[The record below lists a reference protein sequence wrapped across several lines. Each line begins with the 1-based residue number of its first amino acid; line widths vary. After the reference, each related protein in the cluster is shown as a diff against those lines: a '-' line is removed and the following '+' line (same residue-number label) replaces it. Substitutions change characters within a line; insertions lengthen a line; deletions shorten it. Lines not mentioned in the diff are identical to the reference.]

1 MILGRKI
8 RPGSLAGGGEA
19 DAATSHCAY
28 CPKLC
33 TFTCPVSRATRRE
46 THSPWGKQT
55 TLFEVERGMIP
66 LGREY
71 VEPLFACTSC
81 HACTSVCDHDVDVSV
96 SLLSGRA
103 RVLEAGLLPDPLR
116 LLLRNQPDREAEA
129 RRSVAAVAGAIGP
142 STTARTV
149 LFPGCA
155 AALGDPD
162 MVRAALA
169 ITRTIDG
176 EATAPFQDLCCG
188 LPYLLAGDTSGF
200 RKAGRKLS
208 EAARGWKKIVV
219 LDPGCAWTLGRLYPL
234 HGLELPAEVTTLVE
248 HVLPH
253 LHRFVRRS
261 NPRGP
266 VFYHDPCHLGRGLGL
281 FDPPREILLRL
292 VAGGARDLSRTR
304 EYEPCCGGGG
314 AIPESMPDVARGAA
328 SHLAGSL
335 REEGARTVVTAC
347 PTCRTHLTGQDDLEV
362 LDLVTLLAEA
372 L

>member
-1 MILGRKI
+1 MILGRKL
-8 RPGSLAGGGEA
+8 RPGSLPGSGEVDPA
-19 DAATSHCAY
+19 LSHCAY

-55 TLFEVERGMIP
+55 VLYEIERGMVP

-71 VEPLFACTSC
+71 VEPIFACTSC
-81 HACTSVCDHDVDVSV
+81 HACTSVCDHDIDVAS
-96 SLLSGRA
+96 SLHAGRA

-142 STTARTV
+142 SSTARTV

-155 AALGDPD
+155 AAIEDPA
-162 MVRAALA
+162 MVRSALA
-169 ITRTIDG
+169 ITRAVDG
-176 EATAPFQDLCCG
+176 DATAAFQDLCCG
-188 LPYLLAGDTSGF
+188 LPYLLAGDVSGF
-200 RKAGRKLS
+200 R
-208 EAARGWKKIVV
+208 EAARKLGEAARSWKTIVV
-219 LDPGCAWTLGRLYPL
+219 LDPGCALTLGRLYAE
-234 HGLELPAEVTTLVE
+234 HGLALQAEVTTLVE

-261 NPRGP
+261 NPQGP

-281 FDPPREILLRL
+281 YDPPREILLRL
-292 VAGGARDLSRTR
+292 VAGGARDLSQTR
-304 EYEPCCGGGG
+304 ESEPCCGGGG
-314 AIPESMPDVARGAA
+314 AIPESMPAVARSAA
-328 SHLAGSL
+328 ARLADTL
-335 REEGARTVVTAC
+335 RGEGARTVVTAC
-347 PTCRTHLTGQDDLEV
+347 PTCRNHLLGQEDLDV
-362 LDLVTLLAEA
+362 LDLVTLLAQA